1 MILMIH
7 MIPKVFIMLPMLIL
21 PLFAVIAVIILF
33 IKVCSK
39 RPSVAGIVVLVLV
52 LLFVSFFVLKLGTFE
67 HHSPEVSME
76 LSLPGSGDGGIGVAS
91 INSNGVS
98 MNLSLPQTKDAAAT
112 IWLPGIEDE
121 FEANIYSSKLSAVRS
136 LGLHIGKPVRQV
148 FGETS
153 PSGIILFQ
161 GAHDRGLLEEFGR
174 AIAKTFQDA
183 NWTIA
188 PETVAVKPDEVG
200 IRIDLVKVQTHPA
213 PWLSGSE
220 NKMATGTIQAS
231 VLAGDKQASMRAE
244 FVDKPWVEDFSGFLN
259 TRPNSRFI
267 IAKSTESCMTEAEAN
282 NQAVQNACTQVADM
296 LGQTSL
302 GLSGVPVSFAK
313 PVNSADILEGG
324 FILDRFVQSFNGT
337 AGKIWRQA
345 LLVDVST
352 EKLKNLAQRK
362 AIIATVRKRH
372 FAGMFFSIIGLI
384 VLITVVYTF
393 LNAATKGY
401 YTWSLRI
408 AGIVFALVLIIL
420 LLV

>member
-1 MILMIH
+1 MIL
-7 MIPKVFIMLPMLIL
+7 LLL
-21 PLFAVIAVIILF
+21 AVIAVIIIF
-33 IKVCSK
+33 IKLCSK
-39 RPSVAGIVVLVLV
+39 RPWIAVIMALG
-52 LLFVSFFVLKLGTFE
+52 LLLLLAPLFILITSYRSMRHQT
-67 HHSPEVSME
+67 EVSMG
-76 LSLPGSGDGGIGVAS
+76 STLPPSEETTTA
-91 INSNGVS
+91 
-98 MNLSLPQTKDAAAT
+98 

-153 PSGIILFQ
+153 PSGFILFQ
-161 GAHDRGLLEEFGR
+161 GDHDRGLLDEFGR
-174 AIAKTFQDA
+174 AIAKTFPDA

-188 PETVAVKPDEVG
+188 PETVAVQPDEVG
-200 IRIDLVKVQTHPA
+200 IRIDIVKVQTHPA

-220 NKMATGTIQAS
+220 NEMATGTIQAS
-231 VLAGDKQASMRAE
+231 VLAGDKQASMKAE
-244 FVDKPWVEDFSGFLN
+244 FVDKPWVDDFSGFLN

-267 IAKSTESCMTEAEAN
+267 IAKSAESCMTEAEAN
-282 NQAVQNACTQVADM
+282 QQAVQNACTLVADM

-302 GLSGVPVSFAK
+302 GISGVPVSFAQA
-313 PVNSADILEGG
+313 VNSADILDGN
-324 FILDRFVQSFNGT
+324 FILDRFVQSFEGT

-345 LLVDVST
+345 LLVDASA

-362 AIIATVRKRH
+362 AIIARARKKS

-384 VLITVVYTF
+384 VLITVVYAF

-401 YTWSLRI
+401 YAWSLRI
-408 AGIVFALVLIIL
+408 AGIVFALVVIIL

>member
-1 MILMIH
+1 MIL
-7 MIPKVFIMLPMLIL
+7 LLL
-21 PLFAVIAVIILF
+21 AVIAVIIIF
-33 IKVCSK
+33 IKLCSK
-39 RPSVAGIVVLVLV
+39 RPWIAVIMALG
-52 LLFVSFFVLKLGTFE
+52 LLLLLAPLFILITSYRSMRHQT
-67 HHSPEVSME
+67 EVSMG
-76 LSLPGSGDGGIGVAS
+76 STLPPSEETTTA
-91 INSNGVS
+91 
-98 MNLSLPQTKDAAAT
+98 

-153 PSGIILFQ
+153 PSGFILFQ
-161 GAHDRGLLEEFGR
+161 GAHDRGLLDEFGR
-174 AIAKTFQDA
+174 TIAKTFPDA

-188 PETVAVKPDEVG
+188 PETVAVQPDEVG
-200 IRIDLVKVQTHPA
+200 IRIDIVKVQTHPA

-220 NKMATGTIQAS
+220 NEMATGTIQAS
-231 VLAGDKQASMRAE
+231 VLAGDKQASMKAE
-244 FVDKPWVEDFSGFLN
+244 FVDKPWVDDFSGFLN

-267 IAKSTESCMTEAEAN
+267 IAKSAESCMTEAEAN
-282 NQAVQNACTQVADM
+282 QQAVQNACTLVADM

-302 GLSGVPVSFAK
+302 GISVVPVSFAQA
-313 PVNSADILEGG
+313 VNSADILDGN
-324 FILDRFVQSFNGT
+324 FILDRFVQSFEGT

-345 LLVDVST
+345 LLVDASA

-362 AIIATVRKRH
+362 AIIARARKKS

-384 VLITVVYTF
+384 VLITAVYAF

-401 YTWSLRI
+401 YAWSLRI
-408 AGIVFALVLIIL
+408 AGVVFALVVIIL

>member
-1 MILMIH
+1 MIL
-7 MIPKVFIMLPMLIL
+7 LLL
-21 PLFAVIAVIILF
+21 AVIAVIIIF
-33 IKVCSK
+33 IKLCSK
-39 RPSVAGIVVLVLV
+39 RPWIAVIMALGLLLLLAPLFILITSYRSVRHQ
-52 LLFVSFFVLKLGTFE
+52 T
-67 HHSPEVSME
+67 EVSMG
-76 LSLPGSGDGGIGVAS
+76 STLPPSEETTTA
-91 INSNGVS
+91 
-98 MNLSLPQTKDAAAT
+98 

-153 PSGIILFQ
+153 PSGFILFQ
-161 GAHDRGLLEEFGR
+161 GDHDRGLLDEFGR
-174 AIAKTFQDA
+174 TIAKTFPDA

-188 PETVAVKPDEVG
+188 PETVAVQPDEVG
-200 IRIDLVKVQTHPA
+200 IRIDIVKVQTHPA

-220 NKMATGTIQAS
+220 NEMATGTIQAS
-231 VLAGDKQASMRAE
+231 VLAGDKQASMKAE
-244 FVDKPWVEDFSGFLN
+244 FVDKPWVDDFSGFLN

-267 IAKSTESCMTEAEAN
+267 IAKSAESCMTEAEAN
-282 NQAVQNACTQVADM
+282 QQAVQNACTLVADM

-302 GLSGVPVSFAK
+302 GISGVPVSFAQA
-313 PVNSADILEGG
+313 VNSADILDGN
-324 FILDRFVQSFNGT
+324 FILDRFVQSFEGT

-345 LLVDVST
+345 LLVDASA

-362 AIIATVRKRH
+362 AIIARARKKS

-384 VLITVVYTF
+384 VLITVVYAF

-401 YTWSLRI
+401 YAWSLRI
-408 AGIVFALVLIIL
+408 AGIVFALVVIIL